1 MAKVHPEYY
10 MSDIARPDFDEM
22 PIAQLREYA
31 SHMQIPL
38 AKTAKK
44 EDIKEAI
51 MQKLAGK
58 SAAFV
63 ATKGDRV
70 PPGHAKIIINEDT
83 NPTSRQ
89 IPVLIFC
96 NGYKCTIPR
105 GKEVIV
111 PMRVVRT
118 LQDSKTKRPV
128 HKSTQDQ
135 YGREVFVQTTVTVP
149 SYPFQVLEMNPGP
162 EPLTNTE
169 KSKKLTEGPRQRYKK
184 QFGRYPKPA
193 DLRRAIERGLIKIK
207 DDEILPSEISSMIE
221 DDNTEE

>member
-1 MAKVHPEYY
+1 
-10 MSDIARPDFDEM
+10 MSDIATPKFDEM
-22 PIAQLREYA
+22 NIATLREYA
-31 SHMQIPL
+31 AHMQIPL

-44 EDIKEAI
+44 EEIVEAI
-51 MQKLAGK
+51 KRKLAGK

-83 NPTSRQ
+83 NPTGQ
-89 IPVLIFC
+89 NIPVLVYA

-128 HKSTQDQ
+128 QKSVRDAH
-135 YGREVFVQTTVTVP
+135 GRETFVSTTVVTP
-149 SYPFQVLEMNPGP
+149 SYPFQIIEMTPGE

-169 KSKKLTEGPRQRYKK
+169 KAKRLTEGPRQRYKK
-184 QFGRYPKPA
+184 QVGRYPRPA
-193 DLRRAIERGLIKIK
+193 DLRRALEKGLIKLH
-207 DDEILPSEISSMIE
+207 DDEIIPADVSAMIE
-221 DDNTEE
+221 DDDNSED